1 MTITKNKVAL
11 IHYTLKDESGE
22 VLDSSEGREPLAFIQ
37 GIGNIIEGLEE
48 KLEGKTVG
56 DRIETTISPEKAYG
70 LRSEENVHIVPL
82 SSFQADGDEKLVEGM
97 QVRVETNEGVSLADV
112 AKIDGE
118 EVTLDLNHPLAG
130 ETLHFTVEV
139 VDVRD
144 ASKEELE
151 HGHAHGPGGHHHHH
165 H

>member
-151 HGHAHGPGGHHHHH
+151 HGHAHGPGGHHHH
-165 H
+165 